1 MKGSFN
7 MAEKRI
13 LVKESDIQNV
23 ADAIR
28 LQRKTQVK
36 MKVGEMAS
44 EITKLGGN
52 TIKFTNTGDTFEM
65 TAGVKKEIG
74 AHQEIRLLNTFNDDG
89 ENMIT
94 KGSIEVTADKGYI
107 PGTPKVTYE
116 DGSVC
121 IRVSDVSP
129 DFNNS
134 RWNTKTYTLGEGN
147 LKERDSRVTYL
158 VTASVIKL
166 QGATIVGQPIYIKK
180 DFYGT
185 QLQNPRVVDLRG
197 VYTSGVDI
205 LFRDVQVIPPNY
217 SNFEVSGRGYIDC
230 RTMSLSVFKS
240 MKVKESSLTECLGII
255 MNEEQAD
262 VCIAAFTN
270 GNKENLFN
278 VNEKIVN
285 LEFYVPTEQYKAL
298 KEKRGG
304 YFPKFIVGRANRI
317 YYVFGTYVDEG
328 ESVFHPSKA
337 DII

>member
-1 MKGSFN
+1 

-52 TIKFTNTGDTFEM
+52 TITFTNTADTFEM

-74 AHQEIRLLNTFNDDG
+74 AHQEIRLLNTFNDGG
-89 ENMIT
+89 ENMII
-94 KGSIEVTADKGYI
+94 KGSVEVTADKGYI

-129 DFNNS
+129 DFNDS
-134 RWNTKTYTLGEGN
+134 RWNTKTYTLGAGN

-230 RTMSLSVFKS
+230 REMELDYFKS
-240 MKVKESSLTECLGII
+240 MKVKETWLSDCLGII

-262 VCIAAFTN
+262 VCIAAFAE
-270 GNKENLFN
+270 GNKDNLFN
-278 VNEKIVN
+278 INLINVN
-285 LEFYVPTEQYKAL
+285 LEFYVPTKQYKDL
-298 KEKRGG
+298 KEKQGG
-304 YFPKFIVGRANRI
+304 YQPKFIGGKANRVFS
-317 YYVFGTYVDEG
+317 VFGTYVDEG
-328 ESVFHPSKA
+328 ESMFHPDKA
-337 DII
+337 NIL

>member
-1 MKGSFN
+1 
-7 MAEKRI
+7 MADKRV
-13 LVKESDIQNV
+13 LVKENDIQNI
-23 ADAIR
+23 ANTIR
-28 LQRKTQVK
+28 VQRKTQAK

-52 TIKFTNTGDTFEM
+52 TITFTNTGNTFEI

-74 AHQEIRLLNTFNDDG
+74 AHQEMRLVNTFNDG
-89 ENMIT
+89 TETMIIN
-94 KGSIEVTADKGYI
+94 GSIEVTADKGYI
-107 PGTPKVTYE
+107 SGTPKVTYE

-129 DFNNS
+129 DLNDS
-134 RWNTKTYTLGEGN
+134 RWNTETYMLGEGR
-147 LKERDSRVTYL
+147 LKGREDSLVTYP
-158 VTASVIKL
+158 VTASVIRL
-166 QGATIVGQPIYIKK
+166 TGEMISDIPISIKK
-180 DFYGT
+180 DFFGT
-185 QLQNPRVVDLRG
+185 RLQNPRVVDLRG
-197 VYTSGVDI
+197 VYTRGTSI
-205 LFRDVQVIPPNY
+205 LLSDVQVIAPNH
-217 SNFEVSGRGYIDC
+217 SGFEVGGCGYIDC
-230 RTMSLSVFKS
+230 RKMSLSTFKS

-298 KEKRGG
+298 KEKQGG

-317 YYVFGTYVDEG
+317 YRVFGTYVDEG
-328 ESVFHPSKA
+328 ESLFHHNKA
-337 DII
+337 EII

>member
-1 MKGSFN
+1 

-28 LQRKTQVK
+28 LQRKTQAK

-52 TIKFTNTGDTFEM
+52 TITFTNTGNTFEI

-74 AHQEIRLLNTFNDDG
+74 AHQEMRLVNTFNDG
-89 ENMIT
+89 EENMIIN
-94 KGSIEVTADKGYI
+94 GSIEVTADKGYI

-129 DFNNS
+129 DLNDS
-134 RWNTKTYTLGEGN
+134 RWNTKTYTLRAGR
-147 LKERDSRVTYL
+147 LKGREDSL
-158 VTASVIKL
+158 VTGPVTDSVICL
-166 QGATIVGQPIYIKK
+166 NGEMMRDNPIYIQK

-197 VYTSGVDI
+197 VYTNGASI

-217 SNFEVSGRGYIDC
+217 SGFTVSGRGYIDC
-230 RTMSLSVFKS
+230 RTMSLSTFKS
-240 MKVKESSLTECLGII
+240 MKVKASSLTECLGII

-270 GNKENLFN
+270 GNKENLFS
-278 VNEKIVN
+278 VNDQSVN
-285 LEFYVPTEQYKAL
+285 LEFYVPTEQYKTL
-298 KEKRGG
+298 KEKQGG
-304 YFPKFIVGRANRI
+304 FPPMFSGGKANRI
-317 YYVFGTYVDEG
+317 FRVFGTYVDEG
-328 ESVFHPSKA
+328 ASLFHPNKA